1 MSVNKHN
8 IWAMNKK
15 HTFNFDTI
23 QNEPKN
29 IIHLDSHNF
38 ESIEKTHFLGYLFK
52 TDK

>member
-1 MSVNKHN
+1 MNVNKHD

-15 HTFNFDTI
+15 TVFNFDAI
-23 QNEPKN
+23 QIKPKN
-29 IIHLDSHNF
+29 IIHLNNHNF